1 MNDLKILSLGAGVQ
15 SSALAL
21 MIAHGE
27 IEMVDAAIFADTGAE
42 PQAVYDW
49 LDWLEKQLPFPVYR
63 VMEKQGLTPSAL
75 NVMVS
80 RTTGKHYFKTA
91 IPMRSQKADG
101 SAPPL
106 TRQCTTDFKIIPI
119 YRKVRDLLAKKQRC
133 LMMIGISVDE
143 VTRMKPAR
151 VKFVTNTWPLVD
163 KRLSRNSCVQ
173 WMKRHGYPVAPR
185 SACVYCPYHSD
196 KWWRQLKTEDSVSFA
211 SAVAFEAEFHKRFD
225 AIPSGKAAFRYKSFL
240 HKSLVPLAEVNFDP
254 PSDQTSFLKEMDD
267 ECEGLCGV

>member
-63 VMEKQGLTPSAL
+63 VMEKQGLTASAL
-75 NVMVS
+75 KINIS
-80 RTTGKHYFKTA
+80 KTTGLHYFKTS
-91 IPMRSQKADG
+91 IPMRAKHENG
-101 SAPPL
+101 TAPPL
-106 TRQCTTDFKIIPI
+106 HRHCTTDYKIIPI
-119 YRKVRDLLAKKQRC
+119 YRKVRQLLRKKQRC
-133 LMMIGISVDE
+133 LMIIAISLE
-143 VTRMKPAR
+143 ELTRATPAR
-151 VKFVTNTWPLVD
+151 VKYVTNAWPLIN
-163 KRLSRNSCVQ
+163 KRLSRHSCVQ
-173 WMKRHGYPVAPR
+173 WMKNHNYPVAPR

-196 KWWRQLKTEDSVSFA
+196 QQWKHLKNHEPVAFA
-211 SAVAFEAEFHKRFD
+211 AAVAFETEWHKKYD
-225 AIPSGKAAFRYKSFL
+225 AIPYEKSMHKYKAFL
-240 HKSLVPLAEVNFDP
+240 HKSLVPLAEVNFDTP
-254 PSDQTSFLKEMDD
+254 TDQTSFLKDMDE